1 MVKIA
6 RALLR
11 HCIRR
16 YASVKRITHNP
27 YPFVSSSTMELSVL
41 ISAVKPKDRSDQY
54 KILAALLVLNAHLV
68 PAEAKANIRTAQA
81 PSRIAAFLYCAS
93 LALRGGLRQRGRET
107 FLCLPSIYPCS
118 ALRALGHA
126 GLTCFR
132 AYGASALKF
141 SQFRGSP
148 LSRQGGIR

>member
-68 PAEAKANIRTAQA
+68 PAEAKQISELLKLHLG
-81 PSRIAAFLYCAS
+81 SRRSCI
-93 LALRGGLRQRGRET
+93 ALRLRCAGAFGREEEKRFFAYPAFTPAARVARLGPCWATLFSRLRRFSFDVLSISQVPT
-107 FLCLPSIYPCS
+107 F
-118 ALRALGHA
+118 ATR
-126 GLTCFR
+126 
-132 AYGASALKF
+132 
-141 SQFRGSP
+141 
-148 LSRQGGIR
+148 